1 MKKLFLLDGMALIYR
16 AHFALSKSPRFT
28 SGGLNTSAVMGFTN
42 TLLEVLRKEKPTH
55 MAVVFDTEAPT
66 ERHTEFA
73 AYKAHREAMPEDLSK
88 AIPYIFKVV
97 LGFNIPLI
105 TSDGYEADDIIG
117 TLAKKAEA
125 KGYQVYCMTPDK
137 DFGQLVSDNI
147 FVQLVIIS

>member
-42 TLLEVLRKEKPTH
+42 TLLDVLKKEKPTH

-66 ERHTEFA
+66 DRHIEYEK
-73 AYKAHREAMPEDLSK
+73 YKAHREAMPEDLSK
-88 AIPYIFKVV
+88 ALPYIFKLV

-117 TLAKKAEA
+117 TLAKKAEL
-125 KGYQVYCMTPDK
+125 KG
-137 DFGQLVSDNI
+137 
-147 FVQLVIIS
+147 